1 VRPAEPGIRS
11 VGGGSAANI
20 RAAEESSNAAP
31 ESRIFTS
38 EDATVPAGVKQARPI
53 LSTAFLFAV
62 ALGSIAC
69 RAREKA
75 TTPAPA
81 ARPAAVEVSD
91 VATRSPRTA
100 GGPAVIWLGLD
111 GLDWELLDRLAA
123 EGKMPNWKRLTSE
136 GWTGRLESF
145 FPLLSPI
152 LWTSAATGVPP
163 DVHRVLD
170 FQEVDPVTGRKV
182 PISGHSRAAPAV
194 WNLAS
199 AAGRKVGVVGW
210 WATHPAEEVNGFF
223 VSDRASPLLYEKLPL
238 AGVAFPTALE
248 SGVAEVIERD
258 GHVVE
263 DDLIPFLDVPAAE
276 ITRSLREA
284 HRPAGAG
291 RSRDPVAGLARVLAA
306 TRVSHRTA
314 RDLYDRERPDLLAL
328 YLEGTDEVGHLF
340 APYAPPKLD
349 CVTEADFT
357 RYRRVVETYYSV
369 ADAILGQWIRRAAED
384 GATLLVHSDHGFKW
398 GTDRPCGFGSAS
410 WATAAFWHRP
420 EGVIAAWG
428 KRSRHSTAR
437 GDARLLDVAPSVL
450 ALLGLPADPK
460 MPGRAITHALRDLPA
475 PSGTRAPTDVR
486 RVASEPV
493 TAEKADEYVSK
504 LIALG
509 YLSPSDTRAL
519 APSGGNS
526 PGMTEGAWNNLG
538 VYLRDTRRDL
548 PAARA
553 AFEKSLALAPDYYSA
568 LFNMAVLER
577 GRGDTKSALAW
588 FFRSVVAAGGDPAPA
603 VVGWARDYERAG
615 DLRGARALLEKAL
628 HSYPDN
634 EEIARTL
641 ALTQHR
647 AQDCRAG
654 LDALS
659 RFEATTTSPSTF
671 NVLALVQTC
680 LGNRVEVVRLLRR
693 SLELKPDQPDVAQS
707 LRAAEGR

>member
-1 VRPAEPGIRS
+1 MNQAGRL
-11 VGGGSAANI
+11 
-20 RAAEESSNAAP
+20 
-31 ESRIFTS
+31 
-38 EDATVPAGVKQARPI
+38 VPA
-53 LSTAFLFAV
+53 AFLVAV
-62 ALGSIAC
+62 AVGATTSC
-69 RAREKA
+69 RTREKETA
-75 TTPAPA
+75 AVPTA
-81 ARPAAVEVSD
+81 ARPAPVEVAD
-91 VATRSPRTA
+91 VATRARRTSET
-100 GGPAVIWLGLD
+100 PAVIWLGLD

-152 LWTSAATGVPP
+152 LWTSAATGTTP

-170 FQEVDPVTGRKV
+170 FQETDPATGRKV

-248 SGVAEVIERD
+248 AGVAQVIERD
-258 GHVVE
+258 GKVVE
-263 DDLIPFLDVPAAE
+263 EELVPFLDVPAAE
-276 ITRSLREA
+276 ITKSLREA
-284 HRPAGAG
+284 ERPAAAG
-291 RSRDPVAGLARVLAA
+291 RSRDPVAGLARVLSA

-340 APYAPPKLD
+340 ASYLPPKLD
-349 CVTEADFT
+349 CVTDADVG
-357 RYRRVVETYYSV
+357 RYRRVVETYYALV
-369 ADAILGQWIRRAAED
+369 DGILGQWMRRAAED

-398 GTDRPCGFGSAS
+398 GADRPCGFASAS
-410 WATAAFWHRP
+410 WATAAFWHRQ
-420 EGVIAAWG
+420 EGVVAVWG
-428 KRSRHSTAR
+428 GQTPPASRPR
-437 GDARLLDVAPSVL
+437 GDARLLDVAPTVL
-450 ALLGLPADPK
+450 ALLGLPKDPK
-460 MPGRAITHALRDLPA
+460 MPGRAIREAMRKPPA
-475 PSGTRAPTDVR
+475 PAGAIPPVTVR
-486 RVASEPV
+486 RVAAEAV

-519 APSGGNS
+519 APSGGDR

-548 PAARA
+548 PGARS

-577 GRGDTKSALAW
+577 GRGDTKSALSW
-588 FFRSVVAAGGDPAPA
+588 FFRSVAAAGGDPAPA
-603 VVGWARDYERAG
+603 VLGWARDYEKAG
-615 DLRGARALLEKAL
+615 DPRGARALLEKAL
-628 HSYPDN
+628 HSYPAN
-634 EEIARTL
+634 EEIARGFGVTL
-641 ALTQHR
+641 FR
-647 AQDCRAG
+647 AKDCRAG
-654 LDALS
+654 VDALS
-659 RFEATTTSPSTF
+659 RFEPATTNPSTL
-671 NVLALVQTC
+671 NVLALLHTC
-680 LGNRVEVVRLLRR
+680 LGNRSEVVRLLDR
-693 SLELKPDQPDVAQS
+693 SLVLNPNQPDVVRS
-707 LRAAEGR
+707 LAAAEGH